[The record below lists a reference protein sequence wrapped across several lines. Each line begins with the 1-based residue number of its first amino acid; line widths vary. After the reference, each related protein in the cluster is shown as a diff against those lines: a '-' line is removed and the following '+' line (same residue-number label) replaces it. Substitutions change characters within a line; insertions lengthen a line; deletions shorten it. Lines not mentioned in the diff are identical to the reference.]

1 MNRILSIIFASIVAL
16 SLSSCLKKD
25 LEELKVFDGKEI
37 TGIKEVQFRYKAD
50 EKMPV
55 SGEQQVK
62 VVSLEVDAKKVVID
76 KEKGTIV
83 FDAKVPTN
91 VPASQKGK
99 ITNKNLVVVVNLS
112 SAAMVKPLSGVKF
125 GMPGDW
131 SKPNK
136 FLVTA
141 ANGDTQEWTI
151 TLNFI

>member
-1 MNRILSIIFASIVAL
+1 MNRILRILFATFVL
-16 SLSSCLKKD
+16 LGLSSCLNKD

-37 TGIKEVQFRYKAD
+37 TGIKEVHYRYKA
-50 EKMPV
+50 EETMPV
-55 SGEQQVK
+55 SGQNQVK
-62 VVSLEVDAKKVVID
+62 VVSLAVDAKKVVID

-83 FDAKVPTN
+83 FDAQIPTN
-91 VPASQKGK
+91 VPESQKGK
-99 ITNKNLVVVVNLS
+99 ITNKSLVVVVNLS

-125 GMPGDW
+125 GVPGDW

-151 TLNFI
+151 TLNFK